1 MDTALQLKIEIDNGK
16 KVSEKEAVQYLRQSE
31 LVARLTSDLRDKP
44 LFYVWRIIALSEIPE
59 AKYLDYTKNLIDRVY
74 EKLATPFGFS
84 LSGDEKMFLPCYNAM
99 MISAMCRFGR
109 ANDEQVKKAVNWIN
123 DCQPMERGPKVSI
136 PNFRFDR
143 FGGCYNNTP
152 CYIGLAKSVIA
163 LFNYQKATNDKSAD
177 KKLQQGIEYLLQH
190 QLIKR
195 LSKDVPITSHILDI
209 TFPESYHLNIV
220 ELIRFASEAYLLRD
234 ERTRSAVD
242 FLQNSRQKD
251 GGWKIDYRYKSDGY
265 TVFDNGRKSGDWAT
279 YVLSKALSVN

>member
-1 MDTALQLKIEIDNGK
+1 MDTALQLKIDIDRGK
-16 KVSEKEAVQYLRQSE
+16 KVSEKDAIQYLRQSE
-31 LVARLTSDLRDKP
+31 LVAKLTNKLTDKP
-44 LFYVWRIIALSEIPE
+44 LFYAWRIIALSEIPE
-59 AKYLDYTKNLIDRVY
+59 AKYLDYTQNLIDRVY

-99 MISAMCRFGR
+99 IISAMCRLGR
-109 ANDEQVKKAVNWIN
+109 ANDEQVKKAINWIN
-123 DCQPMERGPKVSI
+123 DYQPMERGIKVSI

-190 QLIKR
+190 QLVKR
-195 LSKDVPITSHILDI
+195 LSKDVPITNHILDI

-220 ELIRFASEAYLLRD
+220 ELIRFASEANLLRD
-234 ERTRSAVD
+234 ERTRCAID

-251 GGWKIDYRYKSDGY
+251 GGWKINYRYKADGY
-265 TVFDNGRKSGDWAT
+265 TVFDTERKSGDWTT
-279 YVLSKALSVN
+279 YVISKSLSIS